1 MIACLYDQWN
11 GILCLEFQKF
21 CQRVVKMVQK
31 LFTDGTLQSITFPIS
46 WLADKL
52 EILNNFF
59 YPHTEVQVIV
69 KRGL

>member
-1 MIACLYDQWN
+1 MINEMAFCVWN
-11 GILCLEFQKF
+11 SKSFVKELL
-21 CQRVVKMVQK
+21 KMVQK

-52 EILNNFF
+52 EILSNFF